1 MLLVWRNDLKRM
13 LRTFGGAVLLWSI
26 VDCRRLVLIRA
37 PSRGASV
44 RAVLLPTV
52 LRSADI
58 KADGCDGGGDFGARI
73 LVRPVFP
80 GDRGANVARKRSW
93 AAAWAELVGG
103 AIGDVQ
109 LAG

>member
-1 MLLVWRNDLKRM
+1 M
-13 LRTFGGAVLLWSI
+13 
-26 VDCRRLVLIRA
+26 
-37 PSRGASV
+37 

-58 KADGCDGGGDFGARI
+58 KADGCDGGGDFGPRI